1 MTAKNPI
8 NKGSQE
14 EHWIRNPQGP
24 RLLTLKA
31 AADWLGLTV
40 WAMRERI
47 WQGQIPF
54 IRFDGGRK
62 IYLDVKD
69 LEKFI
74 ERHKQMFV

>member
-1 MTAKNPI
+1 MAAKKRI
-8 NKGSQE
+8 NKSSQE
-14 EHWIRNPQGP
+14 ERWIRSPQGP
-24 RLLTLKA
+24 RLLPLKA

-74 ERHKQMFV
+74 ERHKQTFV

>member
-1 MTAKNPI
+1 M
-8 NKGSQE
+8 
-14 EHWIRNPQGP
+14 
-24 RLLTLKA
+24 TLKA